1 MSVGEMTT
9 LAYNAFLLF
18 QTTCKTLLLVDNAVV
33 KLTLKMPQ
41 CCKGHKCNMF
51 FACKGRNYEL
61 CFSNHLAKGQNSSFP
76 LPSL

>member
-9 LAYNAFLLF
+9 LVYNAFLLF
-18 QTTCKTLLLVDNAVV
+18 QTTCKTLLRVDNAVV

-51 FACKGRNYEL
+51 FACKGRKYEL
-61 CFSNHLAKGQNSSFP
+61 FFQPSSKGTEQQFSTA
-76 LPSL
+76 